1 MREIISSIKRTPY
14 QSLTAFLVLLLTLFL
29 SLILFVSL
37 SFINSGL
44 SYLETRPQVTI
55 YFQTKTPEN
64 DIFKVRDELSASG
77 KVSSI
82 KYISQKEAFNIYKD
96 MNKDNP
102 LLLEMVT
109 SDILPP
115 SLEVYA
121 KKPSFLPEIAEFLNK
136 QNGVDEV
143 QYQKDDIELLQ
154 LIGASKKYIRAPY
167 IKEGL
172 FLGNLAATISFVTL
186 MGIILFISPF

>member
-82 KYISQKEAFNIYKD
+82 KYISQKEAFNI
-96 MNKDNP
+96 
-102 LLLEMVT
+102 L
-109 SDILPP
+109 
-115 SLEVYA
+115 
-121 KKPSFLPEIAEFLNK
+121 
-136 QNGVDEV
+136 
-143 QYQKDDIELLQ
+143 
-154 LIGASKKYIRAPY
+154 
-167 IKEGL
+167 
-172 FLGNLAATISFVTL
+172 
-186 MGIILFISPF
+186 